1 LTLRAGRPNAALD
14 TTRHPTLALW
24 SLSLAYFA
32 MGTSAIALVG
42 LIHDIAAAYAVSKP
56 AIAAVVT
63 LFALTFA
70 VLAPLLQ
77 VAAGR
82 LPRRTLLL
90 AGLLTMAVASL
101 WTALATSYA
110 SLTAA
115 RVLLALG
122 SAAVGPVAS
131 SLGAGLVPPERQ
143 GRALAIVFS
152 GMTFATV
159 LGLPLATWAG
169 ALLGWRWAFAGLA
182 VASVLIALLVA
193 VVVGDRRPA
202 PAVSLASFGQVLRHR
217 AAAWAIAMAM
227 CQMAAI
233 FSLYALVAPFLE
245 QRFGVE
251 PRLLP
256 LAFLLAGTF
265 SVLGN
270 LAVGRLGDRLGTSRT
285 LALST
290 GSLLAAFLIVLLL
303 PAHPAVGMAA
313 FAVWSMLGM
322 TFYAPQQKRLI
333 ELAPALRNLLLAMNA
348 SALYVGMS
356 MGAAAAAQAWLHV
369 GAWSLPAVAATFV
382 VAGMLA
388 FRASRRA
395 ERAGAGGLPAEARPL

>member
-1 LTLRAGRPNAALD
+1 MGHPPAPPRLD

-24 SLSLAYFA
+24 SLCLAYFA

-42 LIHDIAAAYAVSKP
+42 LIQEIAGAFGVSKP
-56 AIAAVVT
+56 AIAGVVT

-77 VAAGR
+77 VVAGR

-90 AGLLTMAVASL
+90 AGLCTMGAASL
-101 WTALATSYA
+101 WTALATSLP
-110 SLTAA
+110 SLAAA

-131 SLGAGLVPPERQ
+131 SLGAGLVPPARQ
-143 GRALAIVFS
+143 GQALAIVFA

-159 LGLPLATWAG
+159 LGLPLATWTG
-169 ALLGWRWAFAGLA
+169 GLFGWRWAFAGLA
-182 VASVLIALLVA
+182 AASLLIAVLVA

-217 AAAWAIAMAM
+217 AAAWAIAMAG
-227 CQMAAI
+227 CQMAAV
-233 FSLYALVAPFLE
+233 FSLYALVAPFLQE
-245 QRFGVE
+245 RFGVAQST
-251 PRLLP
+251 LP
-256 LAFLLAGTF
+256 LAFLLAGSL
-265 SVLGN
+265 SVIGN
-270 LAVGRLGDRLGTSRT
+270 VAAGRIGDRIGAART
-285 LALST
+285 LWLST
-290 GSLLAAFLIVLLL
+290 TGLCLAFGTVLAL
-303 PAHPAVGMAA
+303 PADPRVGMAA

-333 ELAPALRNLLLAMNA
+333 ELAPELRNLLLAMNA

-356 MGAAAAAQAWLHV
+356 AGAAAAAQAWLRL
-369 GAWSLPAVAATFV
+369 GPWSLPMVAAGFV
-382 VAGMLA
+382 LLGMLA
-388 FRASRRA
+388 YRQSRRA
-395 ERAGAGGLPAEARPL
+395 EAAMAQAG

>member
-1 LTLRAGRPNAALD
+1 MD
-14 TTRHPTLALW
+14 STRHPTLALW

-42 LIHDIAAAYAVSKP
+42 LINEVSAAFAVSKP

-70 VLAPLLQ
+70 VVAPLLQ

-82 LPRRTLLL
+82 LPRRTMLI
-90 AGLLTMAVASL
+90 AGLLTMGAAGL
-101 WTALATSYA
+101 WTALATDYV
-110 SLTAA
+110 SLAAA

-143 GRALAIVFS
+143 GHALAVVFS

-159 LGLPLATWAG
+159 LGLPLATWIG
-169 ALLGWRWAFAGLA
+169 AFAGWRWAFAGLA
-182 VASVLIALLVA
+182 MACAGIALLVA
-193 VVVGDRRPA
+193 LLVGDRRPA
-202 PAVSLASFGQVLRHR
+202 QPVSLASFGQVLRDR
-217 AAAWAIAMAM
+217 AAAWAIAMAL

-233 FSLYALVAPFLE
+233 FSLYALVAPFLQE
-245 QRFGVE
+245 RFGV
-251 PRLLP
+251 PAGLLP
-256 LAFLLAGTF
+256 LAFLIAGGC

-270 LAVGRLGDRLGTSRT
+270 LAVGRLGDRLGSART

-290 GSLLAAFLIVLLL
+290 ACLLAAFLGVLLL

-313 FAVWSMLGM
+313 FAIWSMIGM

-333 ELAPALRNLLLAMNA
+333 EIAPAARNLLLAMNA

-356 MGAAAAAQAWLHV
+356 LGAAAAAQAWLHV
-369 GAWSLPAVAATFV
+369 GPWSLPAVAAGFV

-388 FRASRRA
+388 FRASLRA
-395 ERAGAGGLPAEARPL
+395 QTHRTGQATSPVL